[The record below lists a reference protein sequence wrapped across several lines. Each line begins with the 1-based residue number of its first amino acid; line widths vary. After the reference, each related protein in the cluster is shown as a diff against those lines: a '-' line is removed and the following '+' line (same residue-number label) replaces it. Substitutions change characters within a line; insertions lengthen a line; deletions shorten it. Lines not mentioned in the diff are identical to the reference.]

1 MNRYRSYAATDDQP
15 QIGGDTFLV
24 GVNSYDAA
32 FNLQEGQVQ
41 AATNIDFTNSTAS
54 TRGGFVAL
62 PGSEDTVLSG
72 SWTAELAGA
81 DSEWNAV
88 TYGNGVYVAVAD
100 VAATGL
106 QHVMT
111 STDAI
116 SWTARNASVAST
128 WNAVAYGGGVY
139 AAVSNAGLVMSSP
152 DAINWTT
159 RTASSASPW
168 TSMTY
173 GAGIFLAVA
182 TAGAS
187 SVITPLVDES
197 GVYLVDEAGQKIVAV
212 EAVTPGV
219 GQQIM
224 SSTDGIDWEPE
235 TAASSDLW
243 SSVVWGNE
251 FVAVATSGGSGRV
264 MTSANG
270 VTWVSRSAAAS
281 LAWRSVT
288 YGDSLYVAV
297 ASSGSGNRVMTSTT
311 GQTWT
316 SRTSASN
323 NDWYGVSYGNGKY
336 TAVSIT
342 GTSDRIMSSENGI
355 TWVSEVNPYD
365 YEWTAVGFGNSITF
379 AVSQTGVNYRV
390 MITSA
395 VKILASGVYSD
406 PNSAGSQWIVVAGA
420 ESVAFHAYGQSKRIV
435 FYPAGVVLSE
445 QGSLLQANNYLF
457 LFMGIGQTPLRWEGI
472 WSEDFEVVPDSSG
485 LPGFSSI
492 PQSNQATYYQNRLW
506 VVNGKDEIA
515 ASDVLVF
522 TEYDNI
528 ANSFNLNTGSGDYV
542 VASYPFGTNSLVVFK
557 HSSSLL
563 LANVEGSLSD
573 VTSTEIIRNLGL
585 IGINAVTSVGP
596 DLVYM
601 SDRNVTSIKLNLQ
614 NELQASTEPLSRN
627 IASILK
633 RINWEFGYKIALAYW
648 DNKLYVSL
656 PLDNSHVCN
665 SIAIYNFI
673 TKQWYGEW
681 TFDDSI
687 NMAIQGFVLANYQE
701 SIQLHCV
708 SEDGRVFVTGQGQ
721 NDISGT
727 VVAEIA
733 TSITTRAYQLNDNSF
748 VPRRMY
754 MDLSTNR
761 PNFSVTAYS
770 NSASDDSAI
779 LTNQT
784 YSRATSWLFADSSYS
799 MNNSNNDYNR
809 SFRQDYST
817 GPDSVQSGT
826 GFLPEM
832 TQNYRYPL
840 ITRKKGML
848 AWFKVVNTS
857 GFLDLSGVG
866 VEARSGDRG
875 SQVQVG

>member
-1 MNRYRSYAATDDQP
+1 M
-15 QIGGDTFLV
+15 
-24 GVNSYDAA
+24 GV
-32 FNLQEGQVQ
+32 
-41 AATNIDFTNSTAS
+41 
-54 TRGGFVAL
+54 
-62 PGSEDTVLSG
+62 
-72 SWTAELAGA
+72 
-81 DSEWNAV
+81 
-88 TYGNGVYVAVAD
+88 
-100 VAATGL
+100 
-106 QHVMT
+106 
-111 STDAI
+111 
-116 SWTARNASVAST
+116 
-128 WNAVAYGGGVY
+128 
-139 AAVSNAGLVMSSP
+139 
-152 DAINWTT
+152 
-159 RTASSASPW
+159 
-168 TSMTY
+168 
-173 GAGIFLAVA
+173 
-182 TAGAS
+182 
-187 SVITPLVDES
+187 
-197 GVYLVDEAGQKIVAV
+197 
-212 EAVTPGV
+212 
-219 GQQIM
+219 
-224 SSTDGIDWEPE
+224 
-235 TAASSDLW
+235 
-243 SSVVWGNE
+243 
-251 FVAVATSGGSGRV
+251 
-264 MTSANG
+264 
-270 VTWVSRSAAAS
+270 
-281 LAWRSVT
+281 
-288 YGDSLYVAV
+288 
-297 ASSGSGNRVMTSTT
+297 
-311 GQTWT
+311 
-316 SRTSASN
+316 
-323 NDWYGVSYGNGKY
+323 
-336 TAVSIT
+336 
-342 GTSDRIMSSENGI
+342 
-355 TWVSEVNPYD
+355 
-365 YEWTAVGFGNSITF
+365 
-379 AVSQTGVNYRV
+379 
-390 MITSA
+390 
-395 VKILASGVYSD
+395 
-406 PNSAGSQWIVVAGA
+406 
-420 ESVAFHAYGQSKRIV
+420 
-435 FYPAGVVLSE
+435 
-445 QGSLLQANNYLF
+445 
-457 LFMGIGQTPLRWEGI
+457 GQTPLRWDGI
-472 WSEDFEVVPDSSG
+472 WSEDFEVVPDSTG

-563 LANVEGSLSD
+563 LANVEGSLTD

-601 SDRNVTSIKLNLQ
+601 SDRNVTSIRLNLQ

-627 IASILK
+627 ISGILK

-665 SIAIYNFI
+665 SITVYNFI

-687 NMAIQGFVLANYQE
+687 NIAIQGFVLASYQG
-701 SIQLHCV
+701 SVQLHCV

-721 NDISGT
+721 NDISGAT
-727 VVAEIA
+727 VAEIA
-733 TSITTRAYQLNDNSF
+733 TSITTRAYQLRDNSF

-770 NSASDDSAI
+770 SSASDDSSI

-799 MNNSNNDYNR
+799 MNNSNDDYNR

-817 GPDSVQSGT
+817 GPDSIQSGT

-840 ITRKKGML
+840 ITRKKGL
-848 AWFKVVNTS
+848 SAWFKVVNST
-857 GFLDLSGVG
+857 GFIELSGVG